1 MQLQKMKGGGGGGA
15 GAGAGNVFNVL
26 SGVVKSEGVAAL
38 WKGNGANCVRVMP
51 VYGLK
56 FGLNDKIKDKFR
68 QSPGARLGRAEQ
80 MAAGTSA
87 GTFTTLMTY
96 PLDMIRT
103 RLSMAKGHGV
113 EYRGIL
119 DCGLTTLKQ
128 EGAAGL
134 YKGLGMTIL
143 SGSPYVGLQMTAFEV
158 FKGERSIGRVY
169 GSRMHGVNGRRVDG

>member
-1 MQLQKMKGGGGGGA
+1 MQLQKMKGGGGGG

-169 GSRMHGVNGRRVDG
+169 GSRIHGVHGRRVDG